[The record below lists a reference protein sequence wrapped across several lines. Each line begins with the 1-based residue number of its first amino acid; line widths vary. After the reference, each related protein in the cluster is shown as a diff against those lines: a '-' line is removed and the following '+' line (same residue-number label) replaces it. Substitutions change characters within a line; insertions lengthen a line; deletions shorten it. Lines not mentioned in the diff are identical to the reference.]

1 MRTFTGAF
9 WWKIINI
16 PKKYIDQEL
25 SIDLNTIIQKET
37 LADRVKSYQI
47 YSPYI
52 AKKAK
57 PGQFVI
63 LRLSESGERIP
74 LTIVDQNAEA
84 GTIRLIV
91 QTVGK
96 STTLMDEIPVG
107 ETIHDVLGPLGNPS
121 DIQNFGKVCVIG
133 GGVGAAV
140 AYPVA
145 RALKQAGN
153 EVTSIVGARSKDL
166 LILTEEIEAVSDHL
180 YFTTDDGSF
189 GYNGF
194 VTGKLQDLLDSGQS
208 FDHVLAIGPLVMMR
222 AISDLTRK
230 YAIPTTVSLNTIMV
244 DGTGMCGGCRVQVG
258 TETKFTCVD
267 GPEFDGHLVDYTGII
282 QRTRSYK
289 DDQECRLDAQIAVL
303 DEAELLDS
311 VTILEKQRQVMPELP
326 IDNRIHNFEEVAIGF
341 TEEQALAEAERCL
354 QCRSP
359 RCVVGCPVSVQ
370 IPDFITLIK
379 EKKYVEAGLKI
390 KQDNTLPMVCGRVC
404 PQTDQCEG
412 ACILLK
418 KGQPI
423 AIGALERFASDKL
436 AESGLENQKIERSKH
451 APKAALIGSGPA
463 SLSCAGDLAKAG
475 VDVTVFEAMH
485 DFGGVL
491 RFGIPEFRLPK
502 TIVSKEVHELEK
514 LGVRFVPN
522 TLIGATFTIKEL
534 QEEYGFDA
542 IFIGTGAG
550 LPHFLGIPGENL
562 VGIYSA
568 NDFLT
573 RINLMKAYQY
583 PFVDTPIHN
592 LHGKIVG
599 VFGGGNT
606 ALDSARVA
614 LRLGAKET
622 YIIYRRG
629 QEEMP
634 GRKEEIEHAIAEGVR
649 FAYLRNPVEFFGDA
663 DGNLTGVQLQK
674 MELGEPDASNRRR
687 PIPIA
692 GSEYLQPLEIAVIA
706 IGNGSN
712 PIIHKSTPTIE
723 VNKWGNIV
731 VNTETN
737 ATSMPGVYAGGD
749 IVTGGATV
757 ILAMGAG
764 RKAAASMVAYFRTL
778 GYNI

>member
-1 MRTFTGAF
+1 M
-9 WWKIINI
+9 I
-16 PKKYIDQEL
+16 
-25 SIDLNTIIQKET
+25 
-37 LADRVKSYQI
+37 V
-47 YSPYI
+47 
-52 AKKAK
+52 
-57 PGQFVI
+57 
-63 LRLSESGERIP
+63 RLSESGERVP
-74 LTIVDQNAEA
+74 LTIVDHDAEA

-96 STTLMDEIPVG
+96 STTLLDEVQVG

-121 DIQNFGKVCVIG
+121 DIQNFGKVCVVG

-153 EVTSIVGARSKDL
+153 EVTSIVGARNKDL
-166 LILTEEIEAVSDHL
+166 LILKEEIEAVSDHL

-194 VTGKLQDLLDSGQS
+194 VTGKLQELLDSGQT
-208 FDHVLAIGPLVMMR
+208 FDHVLAIGPLFMMR
-222 AISDLTRK
+222 AISELTRK

-258 TETKFTCVD
+258 DEVKFTCVD
-267 GPEFDGHLVDYTGII
+267 GPEFDGHLVDFTSII

-289 DDQECRLDAQIAVL
+289 DDEECRLDAQIDIL
-303 DEAELLDS
+303 DEVELLES
-311 VTILEKQRQVMPELP
+311 VAILEKQRQVMPELP
-326 IDNRIHNFEEVAIGF
+326 VDNRTHNFDEVAIGF
-341 TEEQALAEAERCL
+341 TEEQAIAEAERCI
-354 QCRSP
+354 QCRNP
-359 RCVVGCPVSVQ
+359 RCVAGCPVSVQ
-370 IPDFITLIK
+370 IPDFIHLITEGK
-379 EKKYVEAGLKI
+379 FVEAGLKI
-390 KQDNTLPMVCGRVC
+390 KRDNSLPMVCGRVC

-412 ACILLK
+412 SCILLK

-423 AIGALERFASDKL
+423 AIGALERFAADRL
-436 AESGLENQKIERSKH
+436 AESSLETQKIERSKH

-475 VDVTVFEAMH
+475 VEVTVFEAMH

-491 RFGIPEFRLPK
+491 RYGIPEFRLPK

-514 LGVRFVPN
+514 LGVKFVPN

-534 QEEYGFDA
+534 LEEYDFDGV
-542 IFIGTGAG
+542 FIGSGAG

-592 LHGKIVG
+592 LHRKIVG

-649 FAYLRNPVEFFGDA
+649 FAYLRSPLEFVGDSE
-663 DGNLTGVQLQK
+663 GNLTGVKLQK

-687 PIPIA
+687 PIPIP

-712 PIIHKSTPTIE
+712 PIIHKSTPAIE

-731 VNTETN
+731 VDGETN

-764 RKAAASMVAYFRTL
+764 RKAAASMVAYFRSL
-778 GYNI
+778 GYDL

>member
-1 MRTFTGAF
+1 M
-9 WWKIINI
+9 
-16 PKKYIDQEL
+16 
-25 SIDLNTIIQKET
+25 
-37 LADRVKSYQI
+37 
-47 YSPYI
+47 
-52 AKKAK
+52 
-57 PGQFVI
+57 I
-63 LRLSESGERIP
+63 LRLSESGERVP
-74 LTIVDQNAEA
+74 LTIVDHNAET

-107 ETIHDVLGPLGNPS
+107 ETLHDMLGPLGNPS
-121 DIQNFGKVCVIG
+121 DIQHFGKVCVVG

-153 EVTSIVGARSKDL
+153 EVTSIIGARNKDL
-166 LILTEEIEAVSDHL
+166 LILKDELTAVSDHL

-194 VTGKLQDLLDSGQS
+194 VTGKLQDLLDSGHT
-208 FDHVLAIGPLVMMR
+208 FDHVLAIGPLFMMR

-258 TETKFTCVD
+258 DKTKFTCVD
-267 GPEFDGHLVDYTGII
+267 GPEFDGHLVDYTSII
-282 QRTRSYK
+282 QRTRAYK
-289 DDQECRLDAQIAVL
+289 DDEDCRLDAQIEDL
-303 DEAELLDS
+303 DDEALLES
-311 VTILEKQRQVMPELP
+311 VTVLEKQRQHMPELS
-326 IDNRIHNFEEVAIGF
+326 IDSRIRSFEEVALGF

-354 QCRSP
+354 QCRNP

-370 IPDFITLIK
+370 IPDFIRLLK
-379 EKKYVEAGLKI
+379 ENKYVEAGLKI
-390 KQDNTLPMVCGRVC
+390 KQDNSLPMVCGRVC

-412 ACILLK
+412 SCILLK
-418 KGQPI
+418 KGEPI
-423 AIGALERFASDKL
+423 AIGALERFAADRL
-436 AESGLENQKIERSKH
+436 AESGLTSQKPEKAEN

-463 SLSCAGDLAKAG
+463 SLSCAGDLVKAG
-475 VDVTVFEAMH
+475 VEVTVFEAMH

-491 RFGIPEFRLPK
+491 RYGIPEFRLPK
-502 TIVSKEVHELEK
+502 AIVSKEVNDLK
-514 LGVRFVPN
+514 DLGVHFVPN

-534 QEEYGFDA
+534 LEDYGFDG
-542 IFIGTGAG
+542 IFIGSGAG

-562 VGIYSA
+562 VGIYSS

-573 RINLMKAYQY
+573 RVNLMKAYQY

-634 GRKEEIEHAIAEGVR
+634 GRKEEIDHAIAEGVQ
-649 FAYLRNPVEFFGDA
+649 FLYLSNPLEFIGDS
-663 DGNLTGVQLQK
+663 DGNLTTVRMQK

-687 PIPIA
+687 PIPIP
-692 GSEYLQPLEIAVIA
+692 GSEFNHPIDIAVIA

-712 PIIHKSTPTIE
+712 PIIHKSTPDIE
-723 VNKWGNIV
+723 VNKWGNIIV
-731 VNTETN
+731 DEKTN
-737 ATSMPGVYAGGD
+737 ATSLPGVFAGGD

-764 RKAAASMVAYFRTL
+764 RKAAAAMLAHFRTM
-778 GYNI
+778 GYDL

>member
-1 MRTFTGAF
+1 M
-9 WWKIINI
+9 
-16 PKKYIDQEL
+16 
-25 SIDLNTIIQKET
+25 
-37 LADRVKSYQI
+37 
-47 YSPYI
+47 
-52 AKKAK
+52 
-57 PGQFVI
+57 
-63 LRLSESGERIP
+63 
-74 LTIVDQNAEA
+74 
-84 GTIRLIV
+84 IV

-107 ETIHDVLGPLGNPS
+107 ATIHDVLGPLGNPS
-121 DIQNFGKVCVIG
+121 EIKNFGKVCVVG

-153 EVTSIVGARSKDL
+153 EVTSIIGARNKDL
-166 LILTEEIEAVSDHL
+166 LILKDELTAVSDHL
-180 YFTTDDGSF
+180 YFTTDDGSY

-194 VTGKLQDLLDSGQS
+194 VTGKLQELLNEGQT
-208 FDHVLAIGPLVMMR
+208 FDYVLAIGPLFMMR

-258 TETKFTCVD
+258 DKTKFTCVD
-267 GPEFDGHLVDYTGII
+267 GPEFDGHLVDYTSII
-282 QRTRSYK
+282 QRTRAYK
-289 DDQECRLDAQIAVL
+289 DDEDCRLDAQLIDL
-303 DEAELLDS
+303 DEEKLLET
-311 VTILEKQRQVMPELP
+311 VAILDKQRQLMPELP
-326 IDNRIHNFEEVAIGF
+326 INSRIRSFEEVAVGF

-354 QCRSP
+354 QCRNP

-370 IPDFITLIK
+370 IPDFINLLK

-390 KQDNTLPMVCGRVC
+390 KQDNSLPMVCGRVC

-418 KGQPI
+418 KGMPI
-423 AIGALERFASDKL
+423 AIGALERFAADKL
-436 AESGLENQKIERSKH
+436 AESGLEIPRPVQPKK
-451 APKAALIGSGPA
+451 APTAALVGSGPA

-491 RFGIPEFRLPK
+491 RYGIPEFRLPK
-502 TIVSKEVHELEK
+502 TIVSKEVNDLKE

-534 QEEYGFDA
+534 LNEYGFDGV
-542 IFIGTGAG
+542 FIGSGAG
-550 LPHFLGIPGENL
+550 LPHFIGIPGENL

-629 QEEMP
+629 HEEMP
-634 GRKEEIEHAIAEGVR
+634 GRKEEIEHAIAEGVQ
-649 FAYLRNPVEFFGDA
+649 FLYLSNPLEFIGDA
-663 DGNLTGVQLQK
+663 DGNLTTVRMQK

-687 PIPIA
+687 PIPIP
-692 GSEYLQPLEIAVIA
+692 GSEFLHPIDIAVIA

-712 PIIHKSTPTIE
+712 PIIHKSTPDIE
-723 VNKWGNIV
+723 VNKWGNIIV
-731 VNTETN
+731 DEKTN

-764 RKAAASMVAYFRTL
+764 RKAAAAMLAHFRTL
-778 GYNI
+778 GYDL

>member
-1 MRTFTGAF
+1 
-9 WWKIINI
+9 
-16 PKKYIDQEL
+16 
-25 SIDLNTIIQKET
+25 
-37 LADRVKSYQI
+37 
-47 YSPYI
+47 
-52 AKKAK
+52 
-57 PGQFVI
+57 
-63 LRLSESGERIP
+63 
-74 LTIVDQNAEA
+74 
-84 GTIRLIV
+84 
-91 QTVGK
+91 
-96 STTLMDEIPVG
+96 MDEIPVG
-107 ETIHDVLGPLGNPS
+107 ETLHDMLGPLGNPS
-121 DIQNFGKVCVIG
+121 DIQHFGKVCVVG

-153 EVTSIVGARSKDL
+153 EVTSIIGARNKDL
-166 LILTEEIEAVSDHL
+166 LILKDELTAVSDHL

-194 VTGKLQDLLDSGQS
+194 VTGKLQDLLDSGHT
-208 FDHVLAIGPLVMMR
+208 FDHVLAIGPLFMMR

-258 TETKFTCVD
+258 DKTKFTCVD
-267 GPEFDGHLVDYTGII
+267 GPEFDGHLVDYTSII
-282 QRTRSYK
+282 QRTRAYK
-289 DDQECRLDAQIAVL
+289 DDEDCRLDAQIEDL
-303 DEAELLDS
+303 DDEALLES
-311 VTILEKQRQVMPELP
+311 VAVLEKQRQRMPELS
-326 IDNRIHNFEEVAIGF
+326 IDSRIRSFEEVALGF

-354 QCRSP
+354 QCRNP

-370 IPDFITLIK
+370 IPDFIRLLK
-379 EKKYVEAGLKI
+379 ENKYVEAGLKI
-390 KQDNTLPMVCGRVC
+390 KQDNSLPMVCGRVC

-412 ACILLK
+412 SCILQK
-418 KGQPI
+418 KGEPI
-423 AIGALERFASDKL
+423 AIGALERFAADRL
-436 AESGLENQKIERSKH
+436 AESGLTSQKPEKAEK

-463 SLSCAGDLAKAG
+463 SLSCAGDLVKAG
-475 VDVTVFEAMH
+475 VEVTVFEAMH

-491 RFGIPEFRLPK
+491 RYGIPEFRLPK
-502 TIVSKEVHELEK
+502 TIVSKEVNDLK
-514 LGVRFVPN
+514 DLGVHFVPN

-534 QEEYGFDA
+534 LEDYGFDG
-542 IFIGTGAG
+542 IFIGSGAG

-562 VGIYSA
+562 VGIYSS

-634 GRKEEIEHAIAEGVR
+634 GRKEEIDHAIAEGVQ
-649 FAYLRNPVEFFGDA
+649 FLYLSNPLEFIGDS
-663 DGNLTGVQLQK
+663 DGNLTTVRMQK

-687 PIPIA
+687 PIPIP
-692 GSEYLQPLEIAVIA
+692 GSEFNHPIDIAVIA

-712 PIIHKSTPTIE
+712 PIIHKSTPDIE
-723 VNKWGNIV
+723 VNKWGNIIV
-731 VNTETN
+731 DEKTN
-737 ATSMPGVYAGGD
+737 ATSLPGVFAGGD

-764 RKAAASMVAYFRTL
+764 RKAAAAMLAHFRTM
-778 GYNI
+778 GYDL

>member
-1 MRTFTGAF
+1 M
-9 WWKIINI
+9 
-16 PKKYIDQEL
+16 
-25 SIDLNTIIQKET
+25 
-37 LADRVKSYQI
+37 
-47 YSPYI
+47 
-52 AKKAK
+52 
-57 PGQFVI
+57 I
-63 LRLSESGERIP
+63 LRLSESGERVP
-74 LTIVDQNAEA
+74 LTIVDHNAET

-107 ETIHDVLGPLGNPS
+107 ETLHDMLGPLGNPS
-121 DIQNFGKVCVIG
+121 DIQHFGKVCVVG

-153 EVTSIVGARSKDL
+153 EVTSIIGARNKDL
-166 LILTEEIEAVSDHL
+166 LILKDELTAVSDHL

-194 VTGKLQDLLDSGQS
+194 VTGKLQDLLDSGHT
-208 FDHVLAIGPLVMMR
+208 FDHVLAIGPLFMMR

-258 TETKFTCVD
+258 DKTKFTCVD
-267 GPEFDGHLVDYTGII
+267 GPEFDGHLVDYTSII
-282 QRTRSYK
+282 QRTRAYK
-289 DDQECRLDAQIAVL
+289 DDEDCRLDAQIEDL
-303 DEAELLDS
+303 DDEALLES
-311 VTILEKQRQVMPELP
+311 VAVLEKQRQRMPELS
-326 IDNRIHNFEEVAIGF
+326 IDSRIRSFEEVALGF

-354 QCRSP
+354 QCRNP

-370 IPDFITLIK
+370 IPDFIRLLK
-379 EKKYVEAGLKI
+379 ENKYVEAGLKI
-390 KQDNTLPMVCGRVC
+390 KQDNSLPMVCGRVC

-412 ACILLK
+412 SCILLK
-418 KGQPI
+418 KGEPI
-423 AIGALERFASDKL
+423 AIGALERFAADRL
-436 AESGLENQKIERSKH
+436 AESGLTSQKPEKAEK

-463 SLSCAGDLAKAG
+463 SLSCAGDLVKAG
-475 VDVTVFEAMH
+475 VEVTVFEAMH

-491 RFGIPEFRLPK
+491 RYGIPEFRLPK
-502 TIVSKEVHELEK
+502 TIVSKEVNDLK
-514 LGVRFVPN
+514 DLGVHFVPN
-522 TLIGATFTIKEL
+522 TLIGATFTIMEL
-534 QEEYGFDA
+534 LEDYGFDG
-542 IFIGTGAG
+542 IFIGSGAG

-562 VGIYSA
+562 VGIYSS

-634 GRKEEIEHAIAEGVR
+634 GRKEEIDHAIAEGVQ
-649 FAYLRNPVEFFGDA
+649 FLYLSNPLEFIGDS
-663 DGNLTGVQLQK
+663 DGNLTTVRMQK

-687 PIPIA
+687 PIPIP
-692 GSEYLQPLEIAVIA
+692 GSEFNHPIDIAVIA

-712 PIIHKSTPTIE
+712 PIIHKSTPDIE
-723 VNKWGNIV
+723 VNKWGNIIV
-731 VNTETN
+731 DEKTN
-737 ATSMPGVYAGGD
+737 ATSLPGVFAGGD

-764 RKAAASMVAYFRTL
+764 RKAAAAMLAHFRTM
-778 GYNI
+778 GYHL

>member
-1 MRTFTGAF
+1 
-9 WWKIINI
+9 
-16 PKKYIDQEL
+16 
-25 SIDLNTIIQKET
+25 
-37 LADRVKSYQI
+37 
-47 YSPYI
+47 
-52 AKKAK
+52 
-57 PGQFVI
+57 
-63 LRLSESGERIP
+63 
-74 LTIVDQNAEA
+74 
-84 GTIRLIV
+84 
-91 QTVGK
+91 
-96 STTLMDEIPVG
+96 MDEIPVG

-121 DIQNFGKVCVIG
+121 DIQNFGKVCVVG

-153 EVTSIVGARSKDL
+153 EVTAIVGARSKDL
-166 LILTEEIEAVSDHL
+166 LILKEELAAVSDHL

-194 VTGKLQDLLDSGQS
+194 VTGKMQELLDGGQT
-208 FDHVLAIGPLVMMR
+208 FDHVLAIGPLFMMR

-258 TETKFTCVD
+258 DKTKFTCVD
-267 GPEFDGHLVDYTGII
+267 GPEFDGHLVDYTSII
-282 QRTRSYK
+282 QRTRAYK
-289 DDQECRLDAQIAVL
+289 DDDDCRLDAQIAEI
-303 DEAELLDS
+303 DDNKLLES
-311 VTILEKQRQVMPELP
+311 VTVLEKQRQLMPELP
-326 IDNRIHNFEEVAIGF
+326 VDSRIRSFEEVAVGF

-354 QCRSP
+354 QCRNP

-370 IPDFITLIK
+370 IPDFIDLLK

-390 KQDNTLPMVCGRVC
+390 KQDNALPMVCGRVC

-418 KGQPI
+418 KGMPI
-423 AIGALERFASDKL
+423 AIGALERFAADKL
-436 AESGLENQKIERSKH
+436 AESGLESQKPVQPEK

-475 VDVTVFEAMH
+475 VEVTIFEAMH

-491 RFGIPEFRLPK
+491 RYGIPEFRLPK
-502 TIVSKEVHELEK
+502 TIVSKEVNDLEK
-514 LGVRFVPN
+514 LGVHFVPN

-534 QEEYGFDA
+534 LKEYGFDGV
-542 IFIGTGAG
+542 FIGSGAG

-649 FAYLRNPVEFFGDA
+649 FLYLSNPLEFFGDS
-663 DGNLTGVQLQK
+663 DGNLTSVRMQK

-687 PIPIA
+687 PIPIP
-692 GSEYLQPLEIAVIA
+692 GSEFLHPLDIAVIA

-712 PIIHKSTPTIE
+712 PIIHKSTPDIE
-723 VNKWGNIV
+723 VNKWGNIIV
-731 VNTETN
+731 DEKTN
-737 ATSMPGVYAGGD
+737 ATSVPGVFAGGD

-764 RKAAASMVAYFRTL
+764 RKAAAAMLTHFRTL
-778 GYNI
+778 GYNL

>member
-1 MRTFTGAF
+1 M
-9 WWKIINI
+9 
-16 PKKYIDQEL
+16 
-25 SIDLNTIIQKET
+25 
-37 LADRVKSYQI
+37 
-47 YSPYI
+47 
-52 AKKAK
+52 
-57 PGQFVI
+57 
-63 LRLSESGERIP
+63 
-74 LTIVDQNAEA
+74 
-84 GTIRLIV
+84 

-96 STTLMDEIPVG
+96 STTFMDEIPVG

-121 DIQNFGKVCVIG
+121 DIQNFGKVCVVG

-153 EVTSIVGARSKDL
+153 EVTAIVGARSKDL
-166 LILTEEIEAVSDHL
+166 LILKEELAAVSDHL

-194 VTGKLQDLLDSGQS
+194 VTGKMQELLDGGQT
-208 FDHVLAIGPLVMMR
+208 FDHVLAIGPLFMMR

-258 TETKFTCVD
+258 DKTKFTCVD
-267 GPEFDGHLVDYTGII
+267 GPEFDGHLVDYTSII
-282 QRTRSYK
+282 QRTRAYK
-289 DDQECRLDAQIAVL
+289 DDDDCRLDAQIAEI
-303 DEAELLDS
+303 DDNKLLES
-311 VTILEKQRQVMPELP
+311 VTVLEKQRQLMPELP
-326 IDNRIHNFEEVAIGF
+326 VDSRIRSFEEVAVGF

-354 QCRSP
+354 QCRNP

-370 IPDFITLIK
+370 IPDFIDLLK

-390 KQDNTLPMVCGRVC
+390 KQDNALPMVCGRVC

-418 KGQPI
+418 KGMPI
-423 AIGALERFASDKL
+423 AIGALERFAADKL
-436 AESGLENQKIERSKH
+436 AESGLESQKPVQPEK

-475 VDVTVFEAMH
+475 VDVTIFEAMH

-491 RFGIPEFRLPK
+491 RYGIPEFRLPK
-502 TIVSKEVHELEK
+502 TIVSKEVNDLEK
-514 LGVRFVPN
+514 LGVHFVPN

-534 QEEYGFDA
+534 LKEYGFDGV
-542 IFIGTGAG
+542 FIGSGAG

-649 FAYLRNPVEFFGDA
+649 FLYLSNPLEFFGDS
-663 DGNLTGVQLQK
+663 DGNLTSVRMQK

-687 PIPIA
+687 PIPIP
-692 GSEYLQPLEIAVIA
+692 GSEFLHPLDIAVIA

-712 PIIHKSTPTIE
+712 PIIHKSTPDIE
-723 VNKWGNIV
+723 VNKWGNIIV
-731 VNTETN
+731 DEKTN
-737 ATSMPGVYAGGD
+737 ATSVPGVFAGGD

-764 RKAAASMVAYFRTL
+764 RKAAAAMLTHFRTL
-778 GYNI
+778 GYNL

>member
-1 MRTFTGAF
+1 M
-9 WWKIINI
+9 
-16 PKKYIDQEL
+16 
-25 SIDLNTIIQKET
+25 
-37 LADRVKSYQI
+37 
-47 YSPYI
+47 
-52 AKKAK
+52 
-57 PGQFVI
+57 
-63 LRLSESGERIP
+63 RLSESGERVP
-74 LTIVDQNAEA
+74 LTIVDHNAET

-107 ETIHDVLGPLGNPS
+107 ETLHDMLGPLGNPS
-121 DIQNFGKVCVIG
+121 DIQHFGKVCVVG

-153 EVTSIVGARSKDL
+153 EVTSIIGARNKDL
-166 LILTEEIEAVSDHL
+166 LILKDELTAVSDHL

-194 VTGKLQDLLDSGQS
+194 VTGKLQDLLDSGHT
-208 FDHVLAIGPLVMMR
+208 FDHVLAIGPLFMMR

-258 TETKFTCVD
+258 DKTKFTCVD
-267 GPEFDGHLVDYTGII
+267 GPEFDGHLVDYTSII
-282 QRTRSYK
+282 QRTRAYK
-289 DDQECRLDAQIAVL
+289 DDEDCRLDAQIEDL
-303 DEAELLDS
+303 DDEALLES
-311 VTILEKQRQVMPELP
+311 VAVLEKQRQRMPELS
-326 IDNRIHNFEEVAIGF
+326 IDSRIRSFEEVALGF

-354 QCRSP
+354 QCRNP

-370 IPDFITLIK
+370 IPDFIRLLK
-379 EKKYVEAGLKI
+379 ENKYVEAGLKI
-390 KQDNTLPMVCGRVC
+390 KQDNSLPMVCGRVC

-412 ACILLK
+412 SCILLK
-418 KGQPI
+418 KGEPI
-423 AIGALERFASDKL
+423 AIGALERFAADRL
-436 AESGLENQKIERSKH
+436 AESGLTSQKPEKAEK

-463 SLSCAGDLAKAG
+463 SLSCAGDLVKAG
-475 VDVTVFEAMH
+475 VEVTVFEAMH

-491 RFGIPEFRLPK
+491 RYGIPEFRLPK
-502 TIVSKEVHELEK
+502 TIVSKEVNDLK
-514 LGVRFVPN
+514 DLGVHFVPN

-534 QEEYGFDA
+534 LEDYGFDG
-542 IFIGTGAG
+542 IFIGSGAG

-562 VGIYSA
+562 VGIYSS

-629 QEEMP
+629 QKEMP
-634 GRKEEIEHAIAEGVR
+634 GRKEEIDHAIAEGVQ
-649 FAYLRNPVEFFGDA
+649 FLYLSNPLEFIGDS
-663 DGNLTGVQLQK
+663 DGNLTTVRMQK

-687 PIPIA
+687 PIPIP
-692 GSEYLQPLEIAVIA
+692 GSEFNHPIDIAVIA

-712 PIIHKSTPTIE
+712 PILHKSTPDIE

-731 VNTETN
+731 VDEKTN
-737 ATSMPGVYAGGD
+737 ATSLPGVFAGGD

-764 RKAAASMVAYFRTL
+764 RKAAAAMLAHFRTL
-778 GYNI
+778 GYDL

>member
-1 MRTFTGAF
+1 M
-9 WWKIINI
+9 
-16 PKKYIDQEL
+16 
-25 SIDLNTIIQKET
+25 QKET

-52 AKKAK
+52 AKKAR

-63 LRLSESGERIP
+63 LRLSESGERVP
-74 LTIVDQNAEA
+74 LTIVDHNAET

-107 ETIHDVLGPLGNPS
+107 ETLHDMLGPLGNPS
-121 DIQNFGKVCVIG
+121 DIQHFGKVCVVG

-153 EVTSIVGARSKDL
+153 EVTSIIGARNKDL
-166 LILTEEIEAVSDHL
+166 LILKDELTAVSDHL

-194 VTGKLQDLLDSGQS
+194 VTGKLQDLLDSGHT
-208 FDHVLAIGPLVMMR
+208 FDHVLAIGPLFMMR

-258 TETKFTCVD
+258 DKTKFTCVD
-267 GPEFDGHLVDYTGII
+267 GPEFDGHLVDYTSII
-282 QRTRSYK
+282 QRTRAYK
-289 DDQECRLDAQIAVL
+289 DDEDCRLDAQIEDL
-303 DEAELLDS
+303 DDEALLES
-311 VTILEKQRQVMPELP
+311 VAVLEKQRQRMPELS
-326 IDNRIHNFEEVAIGF
+326 IDSRIRCFEEVALGF

-354 QCRSP
+354 QCRNP

-370 IPDFITLIK
+370 IPDFIRLLK
-379 EKKYVEAGLKI
+379 ENKYVEAGLKI
-390 KQDNTLPMVCGRVC
+390 KQDNSLPMVCGRVC

-412 ACILLK
+412 SCILQK
-418 KGQPI
+418 KGEPI
-423 AIGALERFASDKL
+423 AIGALERFAADRL
-436 AESGLENQKIERSKH
+436 AESGLTSQKPEKAEK

-463 SLSCAGDLAKAG
+463 SLSCAGDLVKAG
-475 VDVTVFEAMH
+475 VEVTVFEAMH

-491 RFGIPEFRLPK
+491 RYGIPEFRLPK
-502 TIVSKEVHELEK
+502 TIVSKEVNDLK
-514 LGVRFVPN
+514 DLGVHFVPN

-534 QEEYGFDA
+534 LEDYGFDG
-542 IFIGTGAG
+542 IFIGSGAG

-562 VGIYSA
+562 VGIYSS

-634 GRKEEIEHAIAEGVR
+634 GRKEEIDHAIAEGVQ
-649 FAYLRNPVEFFGDA
+649 FLYLSNPLEFIGDS
-663 DGNLTGVQLQK
+663 DGNLTTVRMQK

-687 PIPIA
+687 PIPIP
-692 GSEYLQPLEIAVIA
+692 GSEFNHPIDIAVIA

-712 PIIHKSTPTIE
+712 PIIHKSTPDIE

-731 VNTETN
+731 VDEKTN
-737 ATSMPGVYAGGD
+737 ATSLPGVFAGGD

-764 RKAAASMVAYFRTL
+764 RKAAAAMLAHFRTL
-778 GYNI
+778 GYDL

>member
-1 MRTFTGAF
+1 MIVR
-9 WWKIINI
+9 
-16 PKKYIDQEL
+16 
-25 SIDLNTIIQKET
+25 LN
-37 LADRVKSYQI
+37 
-47 YSPYI
+47 
-52 AKKAK
+52 
-57 PGQFVI
+57 
-63 LRLSESGERIP
+63 ESGERVP
-74 LTIVDQNAEA
+74 LTIVDHDAEA

-96 STTLMDEIPVG
+96 STTLLDEVQVG

-121 DIQNFGKVCVIG
+121 DIQNFGKVCVVG

-153 EVTSIVGARSKDL
+153 EVTSIIGARNKDL
-166 LILTEEIEAVSDHL
+166 LILKEEIEAVSDHL

-189 GYNGF
+189 AYNGF
-194 VTGKLQDLLDSGQS
+194 VTGKLQELLDSGQT
-208 FDHVLAIGPLVMMR
+208 FDHVLAIGPLIMMR
-222 AISDLTRK
+222 AISELTRK

-258 TETKFTCVD
+258 DEVKFTCVD
-267 GPEFDGHLVDYTGII
+267 GPEFDGHLVDFTSII

-289 DDQECRLDAQIAVL
+289 DDEECRLDAQIDIL
-303 DEAELLDS
+303 DEVELLES
-311 VTILEKQRQVMPELP
+311 VAILEKQRQVMPELP
-326 IDNRIHNFEEVAIGF
+326 VDNRTHNFDEVAIGF
-341 TEEQALAEAERCL
+341 TEEQAIAEAERCI
-354 QCRSP
+354 QCRNP
-359 RCVVGCPVSVQ
+359 RCVAGCPVSVQ
-370 IPDFITLIK
+370 IPDFIHLITEGK
-379 EKKYVEAGLKI
+379 FVEAGLKI
-390 KQDNTLPMVCGRVC
+390 KQDNSLPMVCGRVC

-423 AIGALERFASDKL
+423 AIGALERFAADRL
-436 AESGLENQKIERSKH
+436 AESSLETQKIERSKH

-475 VDVTVFEAMH
+475 VEVTVFEAMH

-491 RFGIPEFRLPK
+491 RYGIPEFRLPK
-502 TIVSKEVHELEK
+502 TIVSQEVHELEK
-514 LGVRFVPN
+514 LGVKFVPN

-534 QEEYGFDA
+534 LEEYDFDGV
-542 IFIGTGAG
+542 FIGSGAG

-634 GRKEEIEHAIAEGVR
+634 GRREEIEHAIAEGVR
-649 FAYLRNPVEFFGDA
+649 FAYLRSPLEFVGDSE
-663 DGNLTGVQLQK
+663 GNLTGVKLQK

-687 PIPIA
+687 PIPIP

-712 PIIHKSTPTIE
+712 PIIHKSTPAIE

-731 VNTETN
+731 VDGETN

-764 RKAAASMVAYFRTL
+764 RKAAASMVAYFRSL
-778 GYNI
+778 GYDL

>member
-1 MRTFTGAF
+1 
-9 WWKIINI
+9 
-16 PKKYIDQEL
+16 
-25 SIDLNTIIQKET
+25 
-37 LADRVKSYQI
+37 
-47 YSPYI
+47 
-52 AKKAK
+52 
-57 PGQFVI
+57 
-63 LRLSESGERIP
+63 
-74 LTIVDQNAEA
+74 
-84 GTIRLIV
+84 
-91 QTVGK
+91 
-96 STTLMDEIPVG
+96 MDEIPVG
-107 ETIHDVLGPLGNPS
+107 STIHDVLGPLGNPS
-121 DIQNFGKVCVIG
+121 DIQNFGKVCVVG

-153 EVTSIVGARSKDL
+153 EVTIIVGARNKDL
-166 LILTEEIEAVSDHL
+166 LILEDELTAIGDHV
-180 YFTTDDGSF
+180 YFTTDDGSY

-194 VTGKLQDLLDSGQS
+194 VTGKLQDLIDSGQT
-208 FDHVLAIGPLVMMR
+208 FDHVLAIGPLFMMR
-222 AISDLTRK
+222 AISDMTRK
-230 YAIPTTVSLNTIMV
+230 YNIPTTVSLNTIMV

-258 TETKFTCVD
+258 DKTKFTCVD
-267 GPEFDGHLVDYTGII
+267 GPEFDGHLVDYTSII
-282 QRTRSYK
+282 QRTRAYK
-289 DDQECRLDAQIAVL
+289 DDEDCRLDTKIAEI
-303 DEAELLDS
+303 DENELLES
-311 VTILEKQRQVMPELP
+311 VTIFDRQRQVMPELP
-326 IDNRIHNFEEVAIGF
+326 IDSRIRSFEEVAIGL
-341 TEEQALAEAERCL
+341 TEEQVLAEAERCL
-354 QCRSP
+354 QCRNA

-370 IPDFITLIK
+370 IPDFIHLLK
-379 EKKYVEAGLKI
+379 EKKFVEAGLKI
-390 KQDNTLPMVCGRVC
+390 KQDNSLPMVCGRVC

-423 AIGALERFASDKL
+423 AIGALERFAADKL
-436 AESGLENQKIERSKH
+436 AESSFEIQKPNRSEK
-451 APKAALIGSGPA
+451 APKAALVGSGPA

-475 VDVTVFEAMH
+475 VEVTVFEAMH

-491 RFGIPEFRLPK
+491 RYGIPEFRLPK
-502 TIVSKEVHELEK
+502 TIVSQEVNELKK
-514 LGVRFVPN
+514 LGVNFVPN
-522 TLIGATFTIKEL
+522 TLIGATFTVKEL
-534 QEEYGFDA
+534 LEDYGFDGV
-542 IFIGTGAG
+542 FIGSGAG

-634 GRKEEIEHAIAEGVR
+634 GRREEIEHAIAEGVR
-649 FAYLRNPVEFFGDA
+649 FAYLRNPLEFIGDA
-663 DGNLTGVQLQK
+663 DGNLTSVQLQK

-687 PIPIA
+687 PIPIE
-692 GSEYLQPLEIAVIA
+692 GSEYIQPLEIAVIA

-712 PIIHKSTPTIE
+712 PIIHKSTPDLEI
-723 VNKWGNIV
+723 NKWGNII
-731 VNTETN
+731 VNNETN
-737 ATSMPGVYAGGD
+737 ATSMPGVFAGGD

-764 RKAAASMVAYFRTL
+764 RKAAAAMVDYFRGL
-778 GYNI
+778 GYDL

>member
-1 MRTFTGAF
+1 M
-9 WWKIINI
+9 
-16 PKKYIDQEL
+16 
-25 SIDLNTIIQKET
+25 QKET

-63 LRLSESGERIP
+63 LRLSELGERVP
-74 LTIVDQNAEA
+74 LTIVDQNTET

-96 STTLMDEIPVG
+96 STTLMDAIPVG
-107 ETIHDVLGPLGNPS
+107 GTIHDVLGPLGNPS
-121 DIQNFGKVCVIG
+121 DIKNFGKVCVVG

-153 EVTSIVGARSKDL
+153 EVTAIVGARNKDL
-166 LILTEEIEAVSDHL
+166 LILTEELAAASDHL
-180 YFTTDDGSF
+180 YLTTDDGSY

-194 VTGKLQDLLDSGQS
+194 VTGKLQELLDEGQK
-208 FDHVLAIGPLVMMR
+208 FDHVLAIGPLFMMR

-230 YAIPTTVSLNTIMV
+230 YDIPTTVSLNTIMV

-258 TETKFTCVD
+258 KETKFTCVD
-267 GPEFDGHLVDYTGII
+267 GPEFDGHLVDFTSVI
-282 QRTRSYK
+282 QRTRAYK
-289 DDQECRLDAQIAVL
+289 DDEDCRLDAQIAEL
-303 DEAELLDS
+303 DDDKLLES
-311 VTILEKQRQVMPELP
+311 VKILDKQRQVMPELP
-326 IDNRIHNFEEVAIGF
+326 IENRIHNFDEVALGF
-341 TEEQALAEAERCL
+341 TEEQALAEAKRCL
-354 QCRSP
+354 QCRNP

-370 IPDFITLIK
+370 IPQFIKLIK
-379 EKKYVEAGLKI
+379 EQKFAEAGSSI
-390 KQDNTLPMVCGRVC
+390 KQDNSLPMVCGRVC
-404 PQTDQCEG
+404 PQADQCEG

-436 AESGLENQKIERSKH
+436 AESGLKSQEPKKVEN
-451 APKAALIGSGPA
+451 APKAAIIGSGPA
-463 SLSCAGDLAKAG
+463 GLSCAGDLAKAG
-475 VDVTVFEAMH
+475 VQVTVFEAMH

-491 RFGIPEFRLPK
+491 RYGIPEFRLPK
-502 TIVSKEVHELEK
+502 TIVTQEVEALK
-514 LGVRFVPN
+514 QLGVLFVPN
-522 TLIGATFTIKEL
+522 TLIGATFTIPEL
-534 QEEYGFDA
+534 LEEYNFDGA
-542 IFIGTGAG
+542 FIGSGAG
-550 LPHFLGIPGENL
+550 LPHFLGIPGEDL

-634 GRKEEIEHAIAEGVR
+634 GRKEEIEHAIAEGVQ
-649 FAYLRNPVEFFGDA
+649 FAYLRNPLEFIGDA
-663 DGNLTGVQLQK
+663 DGNLTEVRLQK
-674 MELGEPDASNRRR
+674 MELGEPDASGRRR
-687 PIPIA
+687 PVPVP
-692 GSEYLQPLEIAVIA
+692 GSEYMQPLGVAVIA

-712 PIIHKSTPTIE
+712 PIIHKSTPQIE
-723 VNKWGNIV
+723 VNRRGNIV
-731 VNTETN
+731 VDEGTN
-737 ATSMPGVYAGGD
+737 ATSMPGVFAGGD

-764 RKAAASMVAYFRTL
+764 RKAAAAMVDYFRTK
-778 GYNI
+778 GYKL

>member
-1 MRTFTGAF
+1 M
-9 WWKIINI
+9 
-16 PKKYIDQEL
+16 
-25 SIDLNTIIQKET
+25 
-37 LADRVKSYQI
+37 
-47 YSPYI
+47 
-52 AKKAK
+52 
-57 PGQFVI
+57 
-63 LRLSESGERIP
+63 
-74 LTIVDQNAEA
+74 
-84 GTIRLIV
+84 

-96 STTLMDEIPVG
+96 STTFMDEIPVG

-121 DIQNFGKVCVIG
+121 DIQNFGKVCVVG

-153 EVTSIVGARSKDL
+153 EVTAIVGARSKDL
-166 LILTEEIEAVSDHL
+166 LILKEELAAVSDHL

-194 VTGKLQDLLDSGQS
+194 VTGKMQELLDGGQT
-208 FDHVLAIGPLVMMR
+208 FDHVLAIGPLFMMR

-258 TETKFTCVD
+258 DKTKFTCVD
-267 GPEFDGHLVDYTGII
+267 GPEFDGHLVDYTSII
-282 QRTRSYK
+282 QRTRAYK
-289 DDQECRLDAQIAVL
+289 DDDDCRLDAQIAEI
-303 DEAELLDS
+303 DDNKLLES
-311 VTILEKQRQVMPELP
+311 VTVLEKQRQLMPELP
-326 IDNRIHNFEEVAIGF
+326 VDSRIRSFEEVAVGF

-354 QCRSP
+354 QCRNP

-370 IPDFITLIK
+370 IPDFIDLLK

-390 KQDNTLPMVCGRVC
+390 KQDNALPMVCGRVC

-418 KGQPI
+418 KGMPI
-423 AIGALERFASDKL
+423 AIGALERFAADKL
-436 AESGLENQKIERSKH
+436 AESGLESQKPVQPEK

-475 VDVTVFEAMH
+475 VEVTIFEAMH

-491 RFGIPEFRLPK
+491 RYGIPEFRLPK
-502 TIVSKEVHELEK
+502 TIVSKEVNDLEK
-514 LGVRFVPN
+514 LGVHFVPN

-534 QEEYGFDA
+534 LKEYGFDGV
-542 IFIGTGAG
+542 FIGSGAG

-649 FAYLRNPVEFFGDA
+649 FLYLSNPLEFFGDS
-663 DGNLTGVQLQK
+663 DGNLTSVRMQK

-687 PIPIA
+687 PIPIP
-692 GSEYLQPLEIAVIA
+692 GSEFLHPLDIAVIA

-712 PIIHKSTPTIE
+712 PIIHKSTPDIE
-723 VNKWGNIV
+723 VNKWGNIIV
-731 VNTETN
+731 DEKTN
-737 ATSMPGVYAGGD
+737 ATSVPGVFAGGD

-764 RKAAASMVAYFRTL
+764 RKAAAAMLTHFRTL
-778 GYNI
+778 GYNL

>member
-1 MRTFTGAF
+1 M
-9 WWKIINI
+9 
-16 PKKYIDQEL
+16 
-25 SIDLNTIIQKET
+25 
-37 LADRVKSYQI
+37 
-47 YSPYI
+47 
-52 AKKAK
+52 
-57 PGQFVI
+57 
-63 LRLSESGERIP
+63 RLSESGERVP
-74 LTIVDQNAEA
+74 LTIVDHNAET

-107 ETIHDVLGPLGNPS
+107 ETLHDMLGPLGNPS
-121 DIQNFGKVCVIG
+121 DIQHFGKVCVVG

-153 EVTSIVGARSKDL
+153 EVTSIIGARNKDL
-166 LILTEEIEAVSDHL
+166 LILKDELTAVSDHL

-194 VTGKLQDLLDSGQS
+194 VTGKLQVLLDSGLT
-208 FDHVLAIGPLVMMR
+208 FDHVLAIGPLFMMR

-258 TETKFTCVD
+258 DKTKFTCVD
-267 GPEFDGHLVDYTGII
+267 GPEFDGHLVDYTSII
-282 QRTRSYK
+282 QRTRAYK
-289 DDQECRLDAQIAVL
+289 DDEDCRLDAQIEDL
-303 DEAELLDS
+303 DDEALLES
-311 VTILEKQRQVMPELP
+311 VAVLEKQRQRMPELS
-326 IDNRIHNFEEVAIGF
+326 IDSRIRSFEEVALGF

-354 QCRSP
+354 QCRNP

-370 IPDFITLIK
+370 IPDFIRLLK
-379 EKKYVEAGLKI
+379 ENKYVEAGLKI
-390 KQDNTLPMVCGRVC
+390 KQDNSLPMVCGRVC

-412 ACILLK
+412 SCILLK
-418 KGQPI
+418 KGEPI
-423 AIGALERFASDKL
+423 AIGALERFAADRL
-436 AESGLENQKIERSKH
+436 AESGLTSQKPEKAEK

-463 SLSCAGDLAKAG
+463 SLSCAGDLVKAG
-475 VDVTVFEAMH
+475 VEVTVFEAMH

-491 RFGIPEFRLPK
+491 RYGIPEFRLPK
-502 TIVSKEVHELEK
+502 TIVSKEVNDLK
-514 LGVRFVPN
+514 DLGVHFVPN

-534 QEEYGFDA
+534 LEDYGFDG
-542 IFIGTGAG
+542 IFIGSGAG

-562 VGIYSA
+562 VGIYSS

-634 GRKEEIEHAIAEGVR
+634 GRKEEIDHAIAEGVQ
-649 FAYLRNPVEFFGDA
+649 FLYLSNPLEFIGDS
-663 DGNLTGVQLQK
+663 DGNLTTVRMQK

-687 PIPIA
+687 PIPIP
-692 GSEYLQPLEIAVIA
+692 GSEFNHPIDIAVIA

-712 PIIHKSTPTIE
+712 PIIHKSTPDIE
-723 VNKWGNIV
+723 VNKWGNIIV
-731 VNTETN
+731 DEKTN
-737 ATSMPGVYAGGD
+737 ATSLPGVFAGGD

-764 RKAAASMVAYFRTL
+764 RKAAAAMLAHFRTM
-778 GYNI
+778 GYHL

>member
-1 MRTFTGAF
+1 
-9 WWKIINI
+9 
-16 PKKYIDQEL
+16 
-25 SIDLNTIIQKET
+25 
-37 LADRVKSYQI
+37 
-47 YSPYI
+47 
-52 AKKAK
+52 
-57 PGQFVI
+57 
-63 LRLSESGERIP
+63 LRLSESGERVP
-74 LTIVDQNAEA
+74 LTIVDQNTET

-96 STTLMDEIPVG
+96 STTLMDAIPVG
-107 ETIHDVLGPLGNPS
+107 GTIHDVLGPLGNPS
-121 DIQNFGKVCVIG
+121 DIKNFGKVCVVG

-153 EVTSIVGARSKDL
+153 EVTAIVGARNKDL
-166 LILTEEIEAVSDHL
+166 LILTEELAAASDHL
-180 YFTTDDGSF
+180 YLTTDDGSY

-194 VTGKLQDLLDSGQS
+194 VTGKLQELLDEGQK
-208 FDHVLAIGPLVMMR
+208 FDHVLAIGPLFMMR

-230 YAIPTTVSLNTIMV
+230 YDIPTTVSLNTIMV

-258 TETKFTCVD
+258 KETKFTCVD
-267 GPEFDGHLVDYTGII
+267 GPEFDGHLVDFTSVI
-282 QRTRSYK
+282 QRTRAYK
-289 DDQECRLDAQIAVL
+289 DDEDCRLDAQIAEL
-303 DEAELLDS
+303 DDDKLLES
-311 VTILEKQRQVMPELP
+311 VKILDKQRQVMPELP
-326 IDNRIHNFEEVAIGF
+326 IENRIHNFDEVALGF
-341 TEEQALAEAERCL
+341 TEEQALAEAKRCL
-354 QCRSP
+354 QCRNP

-370 IPDFITLIK
+370 IPQFIKLIK
-379 EKKYVEAGLKI
+379 EQKFAEAGSSI
-390 KQDNTLPMVCGRVC
+390 KQDNSLPMVCGRVC
-404 PQTDQCEG
+404 PQADQCEG

-436 AESGLENQKIERSKH
+436 AESGLKSQEPKKVEN
-451 APKAALIGSGPA
+451 APKAAIIGSGPA
-463 SLSCAGDLAKAG
+463 GLSCAGDLAKAG
-475 VDVTVFEAMH
+475 VQVTVFEAMH

-491 RFGIPEFRLPK
+491 RYGIPEFRLPK
-502 TIVSKEVHELEK
+502 TIVTQEVEALK
-514 LGVRFVPN
+514 QLGVLFVPN
-522 TLIGATFTIKEL
+522 TLIGATFTIPEL
-534 QEEYGFDA
+534 LEEYNFDGA
-542 IFIGTGAG
+542 FIGSGAG
-550 LPHFLGIPGENL
+550 LPHFLGIPGEDL

-634 GRKEEIEHAIAEGVR
+634 GRKEEIEHAIAEGVQ
-649 FAYLRNPVEFFGDA
+649 FAYLRNPLEFIGDA
-663 DGNLTGVQLQK
+663 DGNLTEVRLQK
-674 MELGEPDASNRRR
+674 MELGEPDASGRRR
-687 PIPIA
+687 PVPVP
-692 GSEYLQPLEIAVIA
+692 GSEYMQPLGVAVIA

-712 PIIHKSTPTIE
+712 PIIHKSTPQIE
-723 VNKWGNIV
+723 VNRRGNIV
-731 VNTETN
+731 VDEGTN
-737 ATSMPGVYAGGD
+737 ATSMPGVFAGGD

-764 RKAAASMVAYFRTL
+764 RKAAAAMVDYFRTK
-778 GYNI
+778 GYKL

>member
-1 MRTFTGAF
+1 M
-9 WWKIINI
+9 
-16 PKKYIDQEL
+16 
-25 SIDLNTIIQKET
+25 
-37 LADRVKSYQI
+37 
-47 YSPYI
+47 
-52 AKKAK
+52 
-57 PGQFVI
+57 I
-63 LRLSESGERIP
+63 LRLSESGERVP
-74 LTIVDQNAEA
+74 LTIVDHNAET

-107 ETIHDVLGPLGNPS
+107 ETLHDMLGPLGNPS
-121 DIQNFGKVCVIG
+121 DIQHFGKVCVVG

-153 EVTSIVGARSKDL
+153 EVTSIIGARNKDL
-166 LILTEEIEAVSDHL
+166 LILKDELTAVSDHL

-194 VTGKLQDLLDSGQS
+194 VTGKLQDLLDSGHT
-208 FDHVLAIGPLVMMR
+208 FDHVLAIGPLFMMR

-258 TETKFTCVD
+258 DKTKFTCVD
-267 GPEFDGHLVDYTGII
+267 GPEFDGHLVDYTSII
-282 QRTRSYK
+282 QRTRAYK
-289 DDQECRLDAQIAVL
+289 DDEDCRLDAQIEDL
-303 DEAELLDS
+303 DDEALLES
-311 VTILEKQRQVMPELP
+311 VAVLEKQRQRMPELS
-326 IDNRIHNFEEVAIGF
+326 IDSRIRSFEEVALGF

-354 QCRSP
+354 QCRNP

-370 IPDFITLIK
+370 IPDFIRLLK
-379 EKKYVEAGLKI
+379 ENKYVEAGLKI
-390 KQDNTLPMVCGRVC
+390 KQDNSLPMVCGRVC

-412 ACILLK
+412 SCILLK
-418 KGQPI
+418 KGEPI
-423 AIGALERFASDKL
+423 AIGALERFAADRL
-436 AESGLENQKIERSKH
+436 AESGLTSQKPEKAEK

-463 SLSCAGDLAKAG
+463 SLSCAGDLVKAG
-475 VDVTVFEAMH
+475 VEVTVFEAMH

-491 RFGIPEFRLPK
+491 RYGIPEFRLPK
-502 TIVSKEVHELEK
+502 TIVSKEVNDLK
-514 LGVRFVPN
+514 DLGVHFVPN
-522 TLIGATFTIKEL
+522 TLIGATFTIMEL
-534 QEEYGFDA
+534 LEDYGFDG
-542 IFIGTGAG
+542 IFIGSGAG

-562 VGIYSA
+562 VGIYSS
-568 NDFLT
+568 NEFLT

-634 GRKEEIEHAIAEGVR
+634 GRKEEIDHAIAEGVQ
-649 FAYLRNPVEFFGDA
+649 FLYLSNPLEFIGDS
-663 DGNLTGVQLQK
+663 DGNLTTVRMQK

-687 PIPIA
+687 PIPIP
-692 GSEYLQPLEIAVIA
+692 GSEFNHPIDIAVIA

-712 PIIHKSTPTIE
+712 PIIHKSTPDIE
-723 VNKWGNIV
+723 VNKWGNIIV
-731 VNTETN
+731 DEKTN
-737 ATSMPGVYAGGD
+737 ATSLPGVFAGGD

-764 RKAAASMVAYFRTL
+764 RKAAAAMLAHFRTM
-778 GYNI
+778 GYDL

>member
-1 MRTFTGAF
+1 
-9 WWKIINI
+9 
-16 PKKYIDQEL
+16 
-25 SIDLNTIIQKET
+25 
-37 LADRVKSYQI
+37 
-47 YSPYI
+47 
-52 AKKAK
+52 
-57 PGQFVI
+57 
-63 LRLSESGERIP
+63 
-74 LTIVDQNAEA
+74 
-84 GTIRLIV
+84 
-91 QTVGK
+91 
-96 STTLMDEIPVG
+96 MDEIPVG

-121 DIQNFGKVCVIG
+121 DIQNFGKVCVVG

-153 EVTSIVGARSKDL
+153 EVTAIVGARSKDL
-166 LILTEEIEAVSDHL
+166 LILKEELAAVSDHL

-194 VTGKLQDLLDSGQS
+194 VTGKMQELLDGGQT
-208 FDHVLAIGPLVMMR
+208 FDHVLAIGPLFMMR

-258 TETKFTCVD
+258 DKTKFTCVD
-267 GPEFDGHLVDYTGII
+267 GPEFDGHLVDYTSII
-282 QRTRSYK
+282 QRTRAYK
-289 DDQECRLDAQIAVL
+289 DDDNCRLDAQIAEI
-303 DEAELLDS
+303 DDNKLLES
-311 VTILEKQRQVMPELP
+311 VTVLEKQRQLMPELP
-326 IDNRIHNFEEVAIGF
+326 VDSRIRSFEEVAVGF

-354 QCRSP
+354 QCRNP

-370 IPDFITLIK
+370 IPDFIDLLK

-390 KQDNTLPMVCGRVC
+390 KQDNALPMVCGRVC

-418 KGQPI
+418 KGMPI
-423 AIGALERFASDKL
+423 AIGALERFAADKL
-436 AESGLENQKIERSKH
+436 AESGLESQKPVQPEK

-475 VDVTVFEAMH
+475 VDVTIFEAMH

-491 RFGIPEFRLPK
+491 RYGIPEFRLPK
-502 TIVSKEVHELEK
+502 TIVSKEVNDLEK
-514 LGVRFVPN
+514 LGVHFVPN

-534 QEEYGFDA
+534 LKEYGFDGV
-542 IFIGTGAG
+542 FIGSGAG

-649 FAYLRNPVEFFGDA
+649 FLYLSNPLEFFGDS
-663 DGNLTGVQLQK
+663 DGNLTSVRMQK

-687 PIPIA
+687 PIPIP
-692 GSEYLQPLEIAVIA
+692 GSEFLHPLDIAVIA

-712 PIIHKSTPTIE
+712 PIIHKSTPDIE
-723 VNKWGNIV
+723 VNKWGNIIV
-731 VNTETN
+731 DEKTN
-737 ATSMPGVYAGGD
+737 ATSVPGVFAGGD

-764 RKAAASMVAYFRTL
+764 RKAAAAMLTHFRTL
-778 GYNI
+778 GYNL

>member
-1 MRTFTGAF
+1 M
-9 WWKIINI
+9 
-16 PKKYIDQEL
+16 
-25 SIDLNTIIQKET
+25 
-37 LADRVKSYQI
+37 
-47 YSPYI
+47 
-52 AKKAK
+52 
-57 PGQFVI
+57 
-63 LRLSESGERIP
+63 RLSESGERVP
-74 LTIVDQNAEA
+74 LTIVDHNAET

-107 ETIHDVLGPLGNPS
+107 ETLHDMLGPLGNPS
-121 DIQNFGKVCVIG
+121 DIQHFGKVCVVG

-153 EVTSIVGARSKDL
+153 EVTSIIGARNKDL
-166 LILTEEIEAVSDHL
+166 LILKDELTAVSDHL

-194 VTGKLQDLLDSGQS
+194 VTGKLQVLLDSGLT
-208 FDHVLAIGPLVMMR
+208 FDHVLAIGPLFMMR

-258 TETKFTCVD
+258 DKTKFTCVD
-267 GPEFDGHLVDYTGII
+267 GPEFDGHLVDYTSII
-282 QRTRSYK
+282 QRTRAYK
-289 DDQECRLDAQIAVL
+289 DDEDCRLDAQIEDL
-303 DEAELLDS
+303 DEEALLES
-311 VTILEKQRQVMPELP
+311 VAVLEKQRQHMPELS
-326 IDNRIHNFEEVAIGF
+326 IDSRIRCFEEVALGF

-354 QCRSP
+354 QCRNP

-370 IPDFITLIK
+370 IPDFIRLLK
-379 EKKYVEAGLKI
+379 ENKYVEAGLKI
-390 KQDNTLPMVCGRVC
+390 KQDNSLPMVCGRVC

-412 ACILLK
+412 SCILQK
-418 KGQPI
+418 KGEPI
-423 AIGALERFASDKL
+423 AIGALERFAADRL
-436 AESGLENQKIERSKH
+436 AESGLTSQKPEKAEK

-463 SLSCAGDLAKAG
+463 SLSCAGDLVKAG
-475 VDVTVFEAMH
+475 VEVTVFEAMH

-491 RFGIPEFRLPK
+491 RYGIPEFRLPK
-502 TIVSKEVHELEK
+502 TIVSKEVNDLK
-514 LGVRFVPN
+514 DLGVHFVPN

-534 QEEYGFDA
+534 LEDYGFDG
-542 IFIGTGAG
+542 IFIGSGAG

-562 VGIYSA
+562 VGIYSS

-629 QEEMP
+629 QKEMP
-634 GRKEEIEHAIAEGVR
+634 GRKEEIDHAIAEGVQ
-649 FAYLRNPVEFFGDA
+649 FLYLSNPLEFIGDS
-663 DGNLTGVQLQK
+663 DGNLTTVRMQK

-687 PIPIA
+687 PIPIP
-692 GSEYLQPLEIAVIA
+692 GSEFNHPIDIAVIA

-712 PIIHKSTPTIE
+712 PILHKSTPDIE

-731 VNTETN
+731 VDEKTN
-737 ATSMPGVYAGGD
+737 ATSLPGVFAGGD

-764 RKAAASMVAYFRTL
+764 RKAAAAMLAHFRTL
-778 GYNI
+778 GYDL

>member
-1 MRTFTGAF
+1 
-9 WWKIINI
+9 
-16 PKKYIDQEL
+16 
-25 SIDLNTIIQKET
+25 
-37 LADRVKSYQI
+37 
-47 YSPYI
+47 
-52 AKKAK
+52 
-57 PGQFVI
+57 
-63 LRLSESGERIP
+63 
-74 LTIVDQNAEA
+74 
-84 GTIRLIV
+84 
-91 QTVGK
+91 
-96 STTLMDEIPVG
+96 MDEIPVG
-107 ETIHDVLGPLGNPS
+107 ETLHDMLGPLGNPS
-121 DIQNFGKVCVIG
+121 DIQHFGKVCVVG

-153 EVTSIVGARSKDL
+153 EVTSIIGARNKDL
-166 LILTEEIEAVSDHL
+166 LILKDELTAVSDHL

-194 VTGKLQDLLDSGQS
+194 VTGKLQDLLDSGHT
-208 FDHVLAIGPLVMMR
+208 FDHVLAIGPLFMMR

-258 TETKFTCVD
+258 DKTKFTCVD
-267 GPEFDGHLVDYTGII
+267 GPEFDGHLVDYTSII
-282 QRTRSYK
+282 QRTRAYK
-289 DDQECRLDAQIAVL
+289 DDEDCRLDAQIEDL
-303 DEAELLDS
+303 DDEALLES
-311 VTILEKQRQVMPELP
+311 VAVLEKQRQRMPELS
-326 IDNRIHNFEEVAIGF
+326 IDSRIRSFEEVALGF

-354 QCRSP
+354 QCRNP

-370 IPDFITLIK
+370 IPDFIRLLK
-379 EKKYVEAGLKI
+379 ENKYVEAGLKI
-390 KQDNTLPMVCGRVC
+390 KQDNSLPMVCGRVC

-412 ACILLK
+412 SCILLK
-418 KGQPI
+418 KGEPI
-423 AIGALERFASDKL
+423 AIGALERFAADRL
-436 AESGLENQKIERSKH
+436 AESGLTSQKPEKAEK

-463 SLSCAGDLAKAG
+463 SLSCAGDLVKAG
-475 VDVTVFEAMH
+475 VEVTVFEAMH

-491 RFGIPEFRLPK
+491 RYGIPEFRLPK
-502 TIVSKEVHELEK
+502 TIVSKEVNDLK
-514 LGVRFVPN
+514 DLGVHFVPN

-534 QEEYGFDA
+534 LEDYGFDG
-542 IFIGTGAG
+542 IFIGSGAG

-562 VGIYSA
+562 VGIYSS

-634 GRKEEIEHAIAEGVR
+634 GRKEEIDHAIAEGVQ
-649 FAYLRNPVEFFGDA
+649 FLYLSNPLEFIGDS
-663 DGNLTGVQLQK
+663 DGNLTTVRMQK

-687 PIPIA
+687 PIPIP
-692 GSEYLQPLEIAVIA
+692 GSEFNHPIDIAVIA

-712 PIIHKSTPTIE
+712 PIIHKSTPDIE
-723 VNKWGNIV
+723 VNKWGNIIV
-731 VNTETN
+731 DEKTN
-737 ATSMPGVYAGGD
+737 ATSLPGVFAGGD

-764 RKAAASMVAYFRTL
+764 RKAAAAMLAHFRTM
-778 GYNI
+778 GYHL

>member
-1 MRTFTGAF
+1 MIVR
-9 WWKIINI
+9 
-16 PKKYIDQEL
+16 
-25 SIDLNTIIQKET
+25 LN
-37 LADRVKSYQI
+37 
-47 YSPYI
+47 
-52 AKKAK
+52 
-57 PGQFVI
+57 
-63 LRLSESGERIP
+63 ESGERVP
-74 LTIVDQNAEA
+74 LTIVDHDAEA

-96 STTLMDEIPVG
+96 STTLLDEVQVG

-121 DIQNFGKVCVIG
+121 DIQNFGKVCVVG

-145 RALKQAGN
+145 RALKQACN
-153 EVTSIVGARSKDL
+153 EVTSIVGARNKDL
-166 LILTEEIEAVSDHL
+166 LILKEEIEAVSDDI

-194 VTGKLQDLLDSGQS
+194 VTGKLQELLDSGQT
-208 FDHVLAIGPLVMMR
+208 FDHVLAIGPLFMMR
-222 AISDLTRK
+222 AISELTRK

-258 TETKFTCVD
+258 NEVKFTCVD
-267 GPEFDGHLVDYTGII
+267 GPEFDGHLVDFTSII

-289 DDQECRLDAQIAVL
+289 DDEECRLDAQIDIL
-303 DEAELLDS
+303 DEVELLES
-311 VTILEKQRQVMPELP
+311 VAILEKQRQVMPELP
-326 IDNRIHNFEEVAIGF
+326 VDNRTHNFDEVAIGF
-341 TEEQALAEAERCL
+341 TEEQAIAEAERCI
-354 QCRSP
+354 QCRNP
-359 RCVVGCPVSVQ
+359 RCVAGCPVSVK
-370 IPDFITLIK
+370 IPDFIHLITEGK
-379 EKKYVEAGLKI
+379 FVEAGLKI
-390 KQDNTLPMVCGRVC
+390 KQDNSLPMVCGRVC

-423 AIGALERFASDKL
+423 AIGALERFAADRL
-436 AESGLENQKIERSKH
+436 AESSLETQKIERSKH

-475 VDVTVFEAMH
+475 VEVTVFEAMH

-491 RFGIPEFRLPK
+491 RYGIPEFRLPK
-502 TIVSKEVHELEK
+502 TIVSQEVHELEK
-514 LGVRFVPN
+514 LGVKFVPN

-534 QEEYGFDA
+534 LEEYDFDGV
-542 IFIGTGAG
+542 FIGSGAG

-573 RINLMKAYQY
+573 RINLMRAYQY

-649 FAYLRNPVEFFGDA
+649 FAYLRSPLEFVGDSE
-663 DGNLTGVQLQK
+663 GNLTGVKLQK

-687 PIPIA
+687 PIPIP

-712 PIIHKSTPTIE
+712 PIIHKSTPAIE

-731 VNTETN
+731 VDGETN

-764 RKAAASMVAYFRTL
+764 RKAAASMVVYFRSL
-778 GYNI
+778 GYDL